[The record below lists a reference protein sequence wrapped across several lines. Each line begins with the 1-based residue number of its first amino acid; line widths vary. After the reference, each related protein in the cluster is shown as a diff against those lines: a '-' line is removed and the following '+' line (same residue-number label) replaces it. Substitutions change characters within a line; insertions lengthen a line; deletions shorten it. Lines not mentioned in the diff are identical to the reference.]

1 MFLYKQVHIINDS
14 LNENYSILIVE
25 HKYKCAVKAV
35 TPIWIYGNF
44 DRNAFILFKCT
55 LLTPIKG
62 K

>member
-1 MFLYKQVHIINDS
+1 MRGKGGYTDLD
-14 LNENYSILIVE
+14 
-25 HKYKCAVKAV
+25 
-35 TPIWIYGNF
+35 IYGNF